1 MDNLSV
7 LAGVLEDERGGGDN
21 MTAEVCSAEAP
32 LHETVDVDLAVA
44 SSSGPPRDAIS
55 MVERVAKVVSGCSVI
70 GEARNALSAAG
81 WTATIAANRIT
92 VDDDVLAQFIPA
104 KIGSFGVVS
113 ARWVIYSAARTHPVW
128 IVGAEPSVGAVAQ

>member
-1 MDNLSV
+1 
-7 LAGVLEDERGGGDN
+7 

-44 SSSGPPRDAIS
+44 SAAGPPRDAIS
-55 MVERVAKVVSGCSVI
+55 MVERVASVVSGCSII

-92 VDDDVLAQFIPA
+92 VGDDVLAQFIPA
-104 KIGSFGVVS
+104 KIGNFGLVS
-113 ARWVIYSAARTHPVW
+113 ARWVIYSVAGTHPVW
-128 IVGAEPSVGAVAQ
+128 IVGAEPSVAAISR